1 MDPMMM
7 LAISGALGAAKGGGG
22 AKTTQSNQQT
32 TNVASNTAQNTSLA
46 FNPVL
51 AALTGGGG
59 FAPQTSGNLSGGLTQ
74 MPTTTSNPT
83 TSNSLS
89 DGAGSVLPR
98 TSPIGYSYGPGFG
111 LYPSGYLAPQSR
123 FLGNDIFFLFVIAG
137 AVFWFAFQE

>member
-1 MDPMMM
+1 MDPMTM

-22 AKTTQSNQQT
+22 GAKTTQSSQQT
-32 TNVASNTAQNTSLA
+32 TNLASNSAQNTSLA

-51 AALTGGGG
+51 AAMTGGGG

-74 MPTTTSNPT
+74 TPTTTSNPT

-89 DGAGSVLPR
+89 EGAGSVLPR
-98 TSPIGYSYGPGFG
+98 FSPTGYSYGPGFG
-111 LYPSGYLAPQSR
+111 LYPSPYQPTSS